1 MRGSKIILCFSFILL
16 FASCK
21 KTVEERVIYDNVIY
35 EMNNVVVYN
44 SSSEKTKQKTPVQY
58 ISILYADL
66 FNTRIPNNELNNL
79 TLISTAIGDKTLANE
94 LILSHY
100 LNSPDLQLPGN
111 EDMLSDIPA
120 FVEEVYIRFYQRNAT
135 PYEKLYLT
143 NLIEEDQSLTV
154 QLIYTSFALSNEY
167 YFY

>member
-1 MRGSKIILCFSFILL
+1 MQVSKFLLLIVAVVL

-21 KTVEERVIYDNVIY
+21 KTIEERVIYDNVIY
-35 EMNNVVVYN
+35 EMNNVVVYS
-44 SSSEKTKQKTPVQY
+44 SSSEKVKQKTPVQY

-66 FNTRIPNNELNNL
+66 FNARIPNNELNNL
-79 TLISTAIGDKTLANE
+79 TLISTAIGDKTMANE

-100 LNSPDLQLPGN
+100 LNSPNLQLPGN
-111 EDMLSDIPA
+111 EEMLSNIPA
-120 FVEEVYIRFYQRNAT
+120 FVDEVYVRFYQRNPT

-143 NLIEEDQSLTV
+143 NLIEEDESLTV
-154 QLIYTSFALSNEY
+154 QLIYTSFVLSNEY

>member
-1 MRGSKIILCFSFILL
+1 MRVSKFVFIFSVIVLV
-16 FASCK
+16 ASCK
-21 KTVEERVIYDNVIY
+21 KTTEEQVIYDNVIY

-66 FNTRIPNNELNNL
+66 FNARIPNNELNNL

-111 EDMLSDIPA
+111 EEMLSDIPG
-120 FVEEVYIRFYQRNAT
+120 FVDEIYIRFYQRNPT

-143 NLIEEDQSLTV
+143 NLIEEDESLTV
-154 QLIYTSFALSNEY
+154 QLIYTSFVLSNEY

>member
-1 MRGSKIILCFSFILL
+1 MRDSKLLLYIIVVLL

-44 SSSEKTKQKTPVQY
+44 SSSEKTKQKTPIQY

-66 FNTRIPNNELNNL
+66 FNARIPNNELNNL
-79 TLISTAIGDKTLANE
+79 TLISTAIGDKTMANE

-111 EDMLSDIPA
+111 EEMLNDIPV
-120 FVEEVYIRFYQRNAT
+120 FVDEVYVRFFQRYPT

-154 QLIYTSFALSNEY
+154 QLIYTSFVLSNEY